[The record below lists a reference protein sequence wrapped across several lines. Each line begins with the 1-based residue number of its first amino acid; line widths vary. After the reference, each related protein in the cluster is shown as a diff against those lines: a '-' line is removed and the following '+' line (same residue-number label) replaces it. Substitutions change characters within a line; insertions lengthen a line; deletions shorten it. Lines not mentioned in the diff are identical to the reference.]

1 LSYILNIDT
10 AVENSSVC
18 LALNGEF
25 IAMTMNANQKD
36 SASWIQPAIKN
47 LLTEQNVALGQLK
60 AIALS
65 NGPGSY
71 TGLRVGMS
79 TAKGLCY
86 ALNIPLITISTL
98 KMMAISAIHLEADLY
113 CPMIDARRMEIF
125 TAIYNRKLTEVKSP
139 FNLVLENASF
149 EDTLATKKMLFFGN
163 GSAKFQQIIKHPNAL
178 FAPIDSSAKHLVLES
193 FLKLKKGEVVDIAY
207 SEPFYIKEFY
217 SPPSKP
223 IL

>member
-1 LSYILNIDT
+1 M
-10 AVENSSVC
+10 A
-18 LALNGEF
+18 
-25 IAMTMNANQKD
+25 MNANQKD
-36 SASWIQPAIKN
+36 SAAWIQPAIKN
-47 LLTEQNVALGQLK
+47 LLTEQKVAFEQLK
-60 AIALS
+60 AVALS

-71 TGLRVGMS
+71 TGLRVGMA

-125 TAIYNRKLTEVKSP
+125 TAIYDRNLTEVKPP
-139 FNLVLENASF
+139 FNLVLDQEYFKTSLAS
-149 EDTLATKKMLFFGN
+149 KKILFFGN
-163 GSAKFQQIIKHPNAL
+163 GSVKFQQIINHPNAL
-178 FAPIDSSAKHLVLES
+178 FVPIESSAKHLASES
-193 FLKLKKGEVVDIAY
+193 FLKLKNGELVDIAY

>member
-1 LSYILNIDT
+1 MSYILNIDT

-139 FNLVLENASF
+139 FNLVLDSGSF
-149 EDTLATKKMLFFGN
+149 EETLATNKILFFGN
-163 GSAKFQQIIKHPNAL
+163 GSSKFQQIINHPNAL
-178 FAPIDSSAKHLVLES
+178 FAPIESNAKHLIFES
-193 FLKLKKGEVVDIAY
+193 FLKLKNKDVVDIAY
-207 SEPFYIKEFY
+207 AEPFYIKEFY
-217 SPPSKP
+217 SPPSKQ

>member
-1 LSYILNIDT
+1 
-10 AVENSSVC
+10 
-18 LALNGEF
+18 
-25 IAMTMNANQKD
+25 MTMNANQKD
-36 SASWIQPAIKN
+36 SAAWIQPAIKN
-47 LLTEQNVALGQLK
+47 LLSEEKVALHQIK

-71 TGLRVGMS
+71 TGLRVGMA

-98 KMMAISAIHLEADLY
+98 KMMAISAVHLEADLY

-125 TAIYNRKLTEVKSP
+125 TAIYDPNLTEVKPP
-139 FNLVLENASF
+139 FNLVLEQESF
-149 EDTLATKKMLFFGN
+149 EDTLATNKILFFGN
-163 GSAKFQQIIKHPNAL
+163 GSAKFQQIINHPNAL
-178 FAPIDSSAKHLVLES
+178 FAPIESSAKHLVHES
-193 FLKLKKGEVVDIAY
+193 FLKLKNDEVVDIAY

-217 SPPSKP
+217 SPQAKP

>member
-1 LSYILNIDT
+1 LTYILNIDT

-18 LALNGEF
+18 LSLNGDF
-25 IAMTMNANQKD
+25 VAMAMNANQKD
-36 SASWIQPAIKN
+36 SAAWIQPAIKN
-47 LLTEQNVALGQLK
+47 MLTEQKVALKQLK

-71 TGLRVGMS
+71 TGLRVGMA

-98 KMMAISAIHLEADLY
+98 KMMAISAIHMEADLY

-125 TAIYNRKLTEVKSP
+125 TAIYDRNLTEVKSP
-139 FNLVLENASF
+139 FNLVLDQQYFQTFLAS
-149 EDTLATKKMLFFGN
+149 KKILFFGN
-163 GSAKFQQIIKHPNAL
+163 GSVKFQQIINRPNAL
-178 FAPIDSSAKHLVLES
+178 FVPIESSAKHLARES
-193 FLKLKKGEVVDIAY
+193 FLKLKNGDLVDIAY